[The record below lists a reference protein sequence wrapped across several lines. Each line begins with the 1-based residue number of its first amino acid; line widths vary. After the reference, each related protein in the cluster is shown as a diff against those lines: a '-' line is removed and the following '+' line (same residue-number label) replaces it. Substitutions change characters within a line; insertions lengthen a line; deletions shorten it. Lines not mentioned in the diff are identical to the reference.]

1 MIFYV
6 ENPNNSIRT
15 LLEQINLVKLQ
26 DIISIYTNLLHFYT
40 LIMNYQKSIVT
51 KKTTSFKIV
60 SKRIKYP
67 GVYLTKKWDLYIEN
81 YQTLIKEIKEGTEK
95 WKYIPC
101 LWIGRINNVKSVH
114 TTQSN
119 IQTWCNLYQNS
130 KGVSPKNKAE
140 ILKFAWNHKI
150 SHMTKVIL
158 RKNKNGDIK
167 FPDFKLCYKAV
178 VMKNVILAFK
188 KTHKS
193 MEWNREP
200 RNKSTHIRSIN
211 LWQRSQEYTMGKEQS
226 LQ

>member
-67 GVYLTKKWDLYIEN
+67 GVYLTKKWVLYIEN
-81 YQTLIKEIKEGTEK
+81 YQTLMKEIKEDTEK

-101 LWIGRINNVKSVH
+101 LWIGRINTVKIFILPKAIYIFNAISIKLTMAMFIELEH
-114 TTQSN
+114 FFLIFMETK
-119 IQTWCNLYQNS
+119 NLQ
-130 KGVSPKNKAE
+130 
-140 ILKFAWNHKI
+140 
-150 SHMTKVIL
+150 
-158 RKNKNGDIK
+158 
-167 FPDFKLCYKAV
+167 
-178 VMKNVILAFK
+178 
-188 KTHKS
+188 
-193 MEWNREP
+193 
-200 RNKSTHIRSIN
+200 
-211 LWQRSQEYTMGKEQS
+211 
-226 LQ
+226 